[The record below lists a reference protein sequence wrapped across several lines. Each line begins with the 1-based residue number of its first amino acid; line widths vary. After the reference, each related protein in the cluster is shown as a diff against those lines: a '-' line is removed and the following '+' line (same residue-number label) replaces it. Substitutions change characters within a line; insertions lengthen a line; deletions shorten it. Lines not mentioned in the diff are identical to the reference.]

1 MYYFR
6 NNINDFNDYWGAEE
20 MIVDVNDVRVDK
32 YLADNTDYS
41 RNLILNLIKNGDILV
56 NGRKI
61 KPSYKVKCGDEIT
74 INNVKTDTKDIT
86 PWDYPLDIVY
96 EDDDIIIVN
105 KPSGMVVHPGNGNKD
120 HTLVNALKSYTD
132 KLSDINGER
141 LGIVHRIDKDTSG
154 LIIVAKT
161 NKAHEI
167 LGQYFKEHSI
177 KREYIALLCG
187 IFPHDTATIDAPI
200 GRDEKNRLRMTV
212 TPNNSKRA
220 VTHLEV
226 LKRYKAGFTLVKARL
241 ETGRTHQIRVH
252 TKYIGY
258 PVYNDPVYAN
268 KSIGDFGQ
276 FLHSYSMEFIHPIT
290 KEKMYFKRDVPKYFQ
305 DFLDKLDS
313 EEELGEN

>member
-1 MYYFR
+1 
-6 NNINDFNDYWGAEE
+6 
-20 MIVDVNDVRVDK
+20 MIVEVNDIRIDK
-32 YLADNTDYS
+32 YVTEHTNYS
-41 RNLILNLIKNGDILV
+41 RNLVLNLLKSGNILV
-56 NGRKI
+56 NDKI
-61 KPSYKVKCGDEIT
+61 VKPSYKVHSKDIIT
-74 INNVKTDTKDIT
+74 IKDVKSPTDEIT

-105 KPSGMVVHPGNGNKD
+105 KPSGMVVHPGAGNKD
-120 HTLVNALKSYTD
+120 HTLVNALKYHTD
-132 KLSDINGER
+132 KLSDINGIER

-167 LGQYFKEHSI
+167 LGEYFKNHSI

-187 IFPHDTATIDAPI
+187 VLPHDTATIDAPI

-220 VTHLEV
+220 ITHLQV
-226 LKRYKAGFTLVKARL
+226 LKRYKDYTLVKARL

-258 PVYNDPVYAN
+258 PVYNDPVYAS
-268 KSIGDFGQ
+268 KSEGDFGQ
-276 FLHSYSMEFIHPIT
+276 FLHSYSMEFIHPLT
-290 KEKMYFKRDVPKYFQ
+290 KEKMYFKREVPKYFK
-305 DFLDKLDS
+305 DFLDKL
-313 EEELGEN
+313 EKEEL

>member
-1 MYYFR
+1 
-6 NNINDFNDYWGAEE
+6 
-20 MIVDVNDVRVDK
+20 MIVDINDVRIDK
-32 YLADNTDYS
+32 YIADNTDYS

-56 NGRKI
+56 NDSKI
-61 KPSYKVKCGDEIT
+61 KPSYKVKQGDKIT
-74 INNVKTDTKDIT
+74 INNVKTDTEDIT
-86 PWDYPLDIVY
+86 PWDYPLDIVF
-96 EDDDIIIVN
+96 EDDYIIIIN

-132 KLSDINGER
+132 KLSDINGVER

-154 LIIVAKT
+154 LIMIAKT

-167 LGQYFKEHSI
+167 LGEYFKEHSI

-212 TPNNSKRA
+212 TPNNSKKA
-220 VTHLEV
+220 ITHLEV
-226 LKRYKAGFTLVKARL
+226 LKRYKSGYTLVKARL

-252 TKYIGY
+252 AKYIGY
-258 PVYNDPVYAN
+258 PVYNDPVYSN
-268 KSIGDFGQ
+268 KSTDDFGQ

-290 KEKMYFKRDVPKYFQ
+290 KEKMYFKRDVPKYFK
-305 DFLDKLDS
+305 DFLDKLDN
-313 EEELGEN
+313 EEELEQSTL

>member
-1 MYYFR
+1 
-6 NNINDFNDYWGAEE
+6 

-56 NGRKI
+56 NGSKI

-313 EEELGEN
+313 EEELGED

>member
-1 MYYFR
+1 
-6 NNINDFNDYWGAEE
+6 
-20 MIVDVNDVRVDK
+20 MIVEENNVRIDK
-32 YLADNTDYS
+32 YITDRTEYS
-41 RNLILNLIKNGDILV
+41 RNLVLNLLKQGSILV
-56 NGRKI
+56 NEKKV
-61 KPSYKVKCGDEIT
+61 KPSYKVRVGDKIT
-74 INNVKTDTKDIT
+74 IEDVKINNEEIT
-86 PWDYPLDIVY
+86 PWDYLLDIVY

-105 KPSGMVVHPGNGNKD
+105 KPSGMVVHPGAGNHE
-120 HTLVNALKSYTD
+120 HTLVNALKSHTD
-132 KLSDINGER
+132 KLSDINGVER
-141 LGIVHRIDKDTSG
+141 LGIVHRIDKYTSG

-167 LGQYFKEHSI
+167 LGEYFKNHSI

-187 IFPHDTATIDAPI
+187 VLPHDTATIEAPI

-220 VTHLEV
+220 VTHLTV
-226 LKRYKAGFTLVKARL
+226 LKRYKEYTLVKARL

-268 KSIGDFGQ
+268 KSEGDFGQ

-290 KEKMYFKRDVPKYFQ
+290 KEKMYFKREVPKYFQ
-305 DFLDKLDS
+305 DFLDKLD
-313 EEELGEN
+313 EE

>member
-1 MYYFR
+1 ML
-6 NNINDFNDYWGAEE
+6 
-20 MIVDVNDVRVDK
+20 VDVNDVRIDK

-56 NGRKI
+56 NGSKI

-290 KEKMYFKRDVPKYFQ
+290 KEKMYFKRNVPKYFQ

-313 EEELGEN
+313 EEEVGEN

>member
-1 MYYFR
+1 
-6 NNINDFNDYWGAEE
+6 
-20 MIVDVNDVRVDK
+20 MIVDINDVRIDK
-32 YLADNTDYS
+32 YIADNTDYS

-56 NGRKI
+56 NDSKI
-61 KPSYKVKCGDEIT
+61 KPSYKVKQGDKIT
-74 INNVKTDTKDIT
+74 INNVKTDTEDIT
-86 PWDYPLDIVY
+86 PWDYPLDIVF
-96 EDDDIIIVN
+96 EDDYIIIIN

-132 KLSDINGER
+132 KLSDINGVER

-154 LIIVAKT
+154 LIMIAKT

-167 LGQYFKEHSI
+167 LGEYFKEHSI

-212 TPNNSKRA
+212 TPNNSKKA
-220 VTHLEV
+220 ITHLEV
-226 LKRYKAGFTLVKARL
+226 LKRYKAGYTLVKARL

-252 TKYIGY
+252 AKYIGY
-258 PVYNDPVYAN
+258 PVYNDPVYSN
-268 KSIGDFGQ
+268 KSTDDFGQ

-290 KEKMYFKRDVPKYFQ
+290 KEKMYFKRDVPKYFK
-305 DFLDKLDS
+305 DFLDKLDN
-313 EEELGEN
+313 EEELEQSTL